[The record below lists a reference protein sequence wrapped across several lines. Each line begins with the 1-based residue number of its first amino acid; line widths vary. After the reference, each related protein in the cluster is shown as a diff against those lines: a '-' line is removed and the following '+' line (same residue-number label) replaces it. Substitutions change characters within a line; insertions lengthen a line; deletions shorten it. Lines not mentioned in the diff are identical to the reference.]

1 MLKNI
6 GTVLPNFRQV
16 DLPTYIHAI
25 DQCVK
30 CFKCNETEEK
40 LIQEVS
46 PNSKIASAKI
56 IKSCIDVSTAFK
68 RITFGGPLR
77 LCYSKAIKQNYIW
90 K

>member
-40 LIQEVS
+40 LIQEV
-46 PNSKIASAKI
+46 
-56 IKSCIDVSTAFK
+56 
-68 RITFGGPLR
+68 
-77 LCYSKAIKQNYIW
+77 
-90 K
+90 